1 MPELPEVETIVRGL
15 KKVLI
20 YSKIIHIYKSKYN
33 LRISYTK
40 NFETELLDSK
50 IINVYRLA
58 KYIIIE
64 TDFGKSIII
73 HLGMSGRL
81 LFQNSIYKKHQKHDH
96 VVFHLSDNKSIIYND
111 PRRFGLVQF
120 IKNSDIFQNKLFKDL
135 GIEPFSKDLNYDY
148 FISKI
153 KNKNSSI
160 KQFLMNNQ
168 NIVGIGNIYANEI
181 LHLAKISPFKS
192 VKYLNTHNIKIL
204 IESIKI
210 ILNNAIIAGGS
221 SLKDYIA
228 PNGMLGNF
236 QSYFKVYNRE
246 NKDCFNCKKGRIIKT
261 TLCQRS
267 TYYCIY
273 CQKIN

>member
-1 MPELPEVETIVRGL
+1 MPELPEVETVVRGL

-20 YSKIIHIYKSKYN
+20 HSKIIHIYKSKYN
-33 LRISYTK
+33 LRTSYTK
-40 NFETELLDSK
+40 NFEKELLDSK

-81 LFQNSIYKKHQKHDH
+81 LFQNSIYTRYQKHDH

-181 LHLAKISPFKS
+181 LHLARISPFKS
-192 VKYLNTHNIKIL
+192 VKHLNINEIKKL
-204 IESIKI
+204 IESIKTI
-210 ILNNAIIAGGS
+210 YLKSLN
-221 SLKDYIA
+221 
-228 PNGMLGNF
+228 F
-236 QSYFKVYNRE
+236 
-246 NKDCFNCKKGRIIKT
+246 
-261 TLCQRS
+261 
-267 TYYCIY
+267 
-273 CQKIN
+273 